1 MKKIKGAL
9 FDLDGVLLDSED
21 IYTGFWNAVE
31 EKFPTGIPNFAHVIK
46 GSNLFEI
53 LHDHYPNEAIR
64 QEVTEMLLGFQ
75 RSMKY
80 EFFDGA
86 MEFVNRLNQAGIP
99 ACVVTS
105 SDDDKMA
112 SLARQH
118 PDFSSHFKT
127 IVTGDMV
134 RHAKPDPECCL
145 LGAQLIGV
153 DIHDCWV
160 FEDSLK
166 GLGAGRASGATV
178 IGLATTL
185 PRETIQP
192 LCDMVIDNFSQLS
205 I

>member
-1 MKKIKGAL
+1 
-9 FDLDGVLLDSED
+9 
-21 IYTGFWNAVE
+21 
-31 EKFPTGIPNFAHVIK
+31 
-46 GSNLFEI
+46 
-53 LHDHYPNEAIR
+53 
-64 QEVTEMLLGFQ
+64 MLLGFQ

-112 SLARQH
+112 SLALQH

-134 RHAKPDPECCL
+134 RHAKPDPECYL

>member
-53 LHDHYPNEAIR
+53 LHDHYPNDEIR
-64 QEVTEMLLGFQ
+64 QQVTEMLLGFQ
-75 RSMKY
+75 RTMKY

-86 MEFVNRLNQAGIP
+86 MEFVNHLNQSGIP

-118 PDFSSHFKT
+118 PDFKSHFKT

-134 RHAKPDPECCL
+134 RHAKPDPECFL

-153 DIHDCWV
+153 DIHDCWI

-166 GLGAGRASGATV
+166 GLAAGRASGATV

-185 PRETIQP
+185 PREVIQDKA
-192 LCDMVIDNFSQLS
+192 DMVIDNFYQLT